1 VISWPAVLVLVLAAS
16 LVAREAVL
24 EVQAWRVRR
33 NAMRRPEPSNVVEL
47 RPKARREA

>member
-1 VISWPAVLVLVLAAS
+1 VTWAVALAVGVTML

-24 EVQAWRVRR
+24 EVQAWRARR
-33 NAMRRPEPSNVVEL
+33 NAVRLPEQSNVVEL